1 MGLTVNKLFRTRS
14 VLFTGALLWLT
25 MVAPAQ
31 ADEPRPERAKDLRYG
46 WALYEYH
53 QGNVFEALT
62 QLAVAREQGGIEGHG
77 DHPALVEGGLMLSW
91 GMTREA
97 SKLFTELLGSDGA
110 GSTLSPD
117 VRNQAWFYLGKVFFL
132 EGNRELAG
140 ENLERVDA
148 EALAEANHDL
158 FREWV
163 YLRARVA
170 MMSSRIED
178 ESKLTSLKEQ
188 LEDTDIWS
196 LYLQYNSAVAAL
208 DAGDVATAEAELQTL
223 IAIIQQSAD
232 SAEPEAEREGL
243 LDRARLSLA
252 RLYLR
257 DGRFDAALE
266 ILGDMPLNGV
276 FADQALFDYAIAA
289 AGQGRPDRALDALD
303 TLSSRDLFLP
313 WRQQVPFARAYVLEQ
328 MNKPQRALPA
338 FRQAAD
344 LYQARIEELDIIRN
358 RLTEESLM
366 AQLDFTRDSDGILTD
381 SYGRLRVQPSD
392 FGMAEVLASE
402 TFQQALAELN
412 ELYQMQS
419 FIAERQSRFES
430 FRIMLETREQQRQV
444 RIAETRRALESQQAN
459 QWQTLHE
466 EFRETIATALAEED
480 AQFFMT
486 AEQKALRDK
495 LNEVEETLAGLPDD
509 ATTARQRETY
519 RRMRAYFDWC
529 IADDYG
535 LNRWAAQKQLR
546 ELDREMQHFQAQ
558 RQRVETLMSDDGR
571 HAELARRISASEREL
586 ATLGQ
591 EVAVALSNARRIL
604 LSQVDSMLVA
614 QQEELNGYLVASRH
628 AQARLADQLFRRSQN
643 PGAGDE

>member
-1 MGLTVNKLFRTRS
+1 MGLTVIKPFRTRS

-31 ADEPRPERAKDLRYG
+31 ADEPGPERAKDLRYG

-97 SKLFTELLGSDGA
+97 SKLFTELLGSDGT

-178 ESKLTSLKEQ
+178 ETKLTSLREQ

-276 FADQALFDYAIAA
+276 FADQALFDYAVAA

-303 TLSSRDLFLP
+303 TLSNRNLFLP

-328 MNKPQRALPA
+328 MSRPQRALSA
-338 FRQAAD
+338 FKQAAD
-344 LYQARIEELDIIRN
+344 LYQARIKELDNIRN
-358 RLTEESLM
+358 ELSEQSLM
-366 AQLDFTRDSDGILTD
+366 AQLDFTRDSDRILTD
-381 SYGRLRVQPSD
+381 SYGRLRVQPAD
-392 FGMAEVLASE
+392 FGIAEVLASE

-480 AQFFMT
+480 VQFFMT

-509 ATTARQRETY
+509 ATTASQRETY
-519 RRMRAYFDWC
+519 RRMRAYFDWW

-535 LNRWAAQKQLR
+535 VNRWAAQKQLR

-558 RQRVETLMSDDGR
+558 RQRVETLMSDDDR
-571 HAELARRISASEREL
+571 HAELVRRISASESEL

-591 EVAVALSNARRIL
+591 EVAVALSSARRIL
-604 LSQVDSMLVA
+604 LSQVDSMLVD

-628 AQARLADQLFRRSQN
+628 AQARLADQLFRTSQN

>member
-1 MGLTVNKLFRTRS
+1 MGLTVIKPFRTRS

-110 GSTLSPD
+110 GSTLSPE

-140 ENLERVDA
+140 ENLERVDG
-148 EALAEANHDL
+148 EILAEANHDL

-178 ESKLTSLKEQ
+178 VSKLTSLKEQ

-381 SYGRLRVQPSD
+381 SYGRLRVQPAD
-392 FGMAEVLASE
+392 FGIAEVLASE

-509 ATTARQRETY
+509 ATTASQRETY
-519 RRMRAYFDWC
+519 RRMRAYFDWW

-535 LNRWAAQKQLR
+535 VNRWAAQKQLR

>member
-1 MGLTVNKLFRTRS
+1 MGLTVIKPFRTRS

-110 GSTLSPD
+110 GSTLSPE

-140 ENLERVDA
+140 ENLERVDG
-148 EALAEANHDL
+148 EILAEANHDL

-276 FADQALFDYAIAA
+276 FADQALFDYAVAA

-303 TLSSRDLFLP
+303 TLSNRNLFLP

-328 MNKPQRALPA
+328 MSRPQRALSA
-338 FRQAAD
+338 FKQAAD
-344 LYQARIEELDIIRN
+344 LYQARIKELDNIRN
-358 RLTEESLM
+358 ELSEQSLM

-444 RIAETRRALESQQAN
+444 RIAETRRALENQQAD

-480 AQFFMT
+480 VQFFMT

-519 RRMRAYFDWC
+519 RRMRAYFDWW

-535 LNRWAAQKQLR
+535 VNRWAAQKQLR

>member
-1 MGLTVNKLFRTRS
+1 MGLTVIKLFRTRS

-31 ADEPRPERAKDLRYG
+31 ADEPGPERAKDLRYG

-381 SYGRLRVQPSD
+381 SYGRLRVQPAD
-392 FGMAEVLASE
+392 FGIAEVLASE

-480 AQFFMT
+480 VQFFMT

-509 ATTARQRETY
+509 ATTASQRETY
-519 RRMRAYFDWC
+519 RRMRAYFDWW

-535 LNRWAAQKQLR
+535 VNRWAAQKQLR

-558 RQRVETLMSDDGR
+558 RQRVETLMSDDDR
-571 HAELARRISASEREL
+571 HAELVRRISASESEL

-591 EVAVALSNARRIL
+591 EVAVALSSARRIL
-604 LSQVDSMLVA
+604 LSQVDSMLVD

-628 AQARLADQLFRRSQN
+628 AQARLADQLFRTSQN

>member
-1 MGLTVNKLFRTRS
+1 MGLTVIKPFRTLS

-25 MVAPAQ
+25 MVAPVQ
-31 ADEPRPERAKDLRYG
+31 AEEPRPERAKDLRYG

-178 ESKLTSLKEQ
+178 VSKLTSLKEQ

-381 SYGRLRVQPSD
+381 SYGRLRVQPAD
-392 FGMAEVLASE
+392 FGIAEVLASE

-444 RIAETRRALESQQAN
+444 RIAETRRALENQQAD

-466 EFRETIATALAEED
+466 EFRETIATALAEDD

-519 RRMRAYFDWC
+519 RRMRAYFDWW

-535 LNRWAAQKQLR
+535 VNRWAAQKQLR

-558 RQRVETLMSDDGR
+558 RQRVETLMSDDDR

>member
-1 MGLTVNKLFRTRS
+1 MIKPFRTRS

-31 ADEPRPERAKDLRYG
+31 ADEPGPERAKDLRYG

-110 GSTLSPD
+110 GSTLSPE

-140 ENLERVDA
+140 ENLERVDG
-148 EALAEANHDL
+148 EILAEANHDL

-178 ESKLTSLKEQ
+178 VSKLTSLKEQ

-252 RLYLR
+252 QLYLR

-519 RRMRAYFDWC
+519 RRMRAYFDWW

>member
-1 MGLTVNKLFRTRS
+1 MIKLFRTRS

-232 SAEPEAEREGL
+232 SAKPEAERDGL

-257 DGRFDAALE
+257 DDRFDAALE

-276 FADQALFDYAIAA
+276 FADQALFDYAVAA

-303 TLSSRDLFLP
+303 TLSNRNLFLP

-328 MNKPQRALPA
+328 MSRPQRALSA
-338 FRQAAD
+338 FKQAAD
-344 LYQARIEELDIIRN
+344 LYQARIKELDNIRN
-358 RLTEESLM
+358 ELSEQSLM

-444 RIAETRRALESQQAN
+444 RIAETRRALENQQAD

-480 AQFFMT
+480 VQFFMT

-509 ATTARQRETY
+509 ATTASQRETY
-519 RRMRAYFDWC
+519 RRMRAYFDWW

-535 LNRWAAQKQLR
+535 VNRWAAQKQLR

-558 RQRVETLMSDDGR
+558 RQRVETLMSDDDR
-571 HAELARRISASEREL
+571 HAELVRRISASESEL

-591 EVAVALSNARRIL
+591 EVAVALSSARRIL
-604 LSQVDSMLVA
+604 LSQVDSMLVD

-628 AQARLADQLFRRSQN
+628 AQARLADQLFRTSQN

>member
-1 MGLTVNKLFRTRS
+1 MGLTVIKPFRTRS

-31 ADEPRPERAKDLRYG
+31 ADEPGPERAKDLRYG

-110 GSTLSPD
+110 GSTLSPE

-140 ENLERVDA
+140 ENLERVDG
-148 EALAEANHDL
+148 EILAEANHDL

-178 ESKLTSLKEQ
+178 VSKLTSLKEQ

-344 LYQARIEELDIIRN
+344 LYQARIEELDITRN

-381 SYGRLRVQPSD
+381 SYGRLRVQPAD
-392 FGMAEVLASE
+392 FGIAEVLASE

-519 RRMRAYFDWC
+519 RRMRAYFDWW

-535 LNRWAAQKQLR
+535 VNRWAAQKQLR

-558 RQRVETLMSDDGR
+558 RQRVETLMSDDDR
-571 HAELARRISASEREL
+571 HAELVRRISASESEL

>member
-1 MGLTVNKLFRTRS
+1 MGLTVIKLFRTRS

-232 SAEPEAEREGL
+232 SAKPEAERDGL

-257 DGRFDAALE
+257 DDRFDAALE

-276 FADQALFDYAIAA
+276 FADQALFDYAVAA

-303 TLSSRDLFLP
+303 TLSNRNLFLP

-344 LYQARIEELDIIRN
+344 LYQARIQELDIIRN

-381 SYGRLRVQPSD
+381 SYGRLRVQPAD
-392 FGMAEVLASE
+392 FGIAEVLASE

-519 RRMRAYFDWC
+519 RRMRAYFDWW

-535 LNRWAAQKQLR
+535 VNRWAAQKQLR

>member
-1 MGLTVNKLFRTRS
+1 MGLTVIKPFRTLS

-97 SKLFTELLGSDGA
+97 SKLFTELLGSDGT
-110 GSTLSPD
+110 GSTLSPE

-140 ENLERVDA
+140 ENLERVDG
-148 EALAEANHDL
+148 EILAEANHDL

-232 SAEPEAEREGL
+232 SAEPEAEREDL

-257 DGRFDAALE
+257 DDRFDAALE

-276 FADQALFDYAIAA
+276 FADQALFDYAVAA

-303 TLSSRDLFLP
+303 TLSNRNLFLP

-328 MNKPQRALPA
+328 MSRPQRALSA
-338 FRQAAD
+338 FKQAAD
-344 LYQARIEELDIIRN
+344 LYQARIKELDNIRN
-358 RLTEESLM
+358 RLNEESLM

-444 RIAETRRALESQQAN
+444 RIAETRRALENQQAD

-466 EFRETIATALAEED
+466 EFRETIATALAEDD

-519 RRMRAYFDWC
+519 RRMRAYFDWW

-535 LNRWAAQKQLR
+535 VNRWAAQKQLR

>member
-1 MGLTVNKLFRTRS
+1 MGLTVIKPFRTRS

-158 FREWV
+158 YREWV

-257 DGRFDAALE
+257 DDRFDAALE

-276 FADQALFDYAIAA
+276 FADQALFDYAVAA

-381 SYGRLRVQPSD
+381 SYGRLRVQPAD
-392 FGMAEVLASE
+392 FGIAEVLASE

-444 RIAETRRALESQQAN
+444 RIAETRQALENQQAD

-480 AQFFMT
+480 VQFFMT

-509 ATTARQRETY
+509 ATTASQRETY
-519 RRMRAYFDWC
+519 RRMRAYFDWW

-535 LNRWAAQKQLR
+535 VNRWAAQKQLR
-546 ELDREMQHFQAQ
+546 ELDREMQHLQAQ

>member
-1 MGLTVNKLFRTRS
+1 
-14 VLFTGALLWLT
+14 
-25 MVAPAQ
+25 MVAPVQ
-31 ADEPRPERAKDLRYG
+31 AEEPRPERAKDLRYG

-53 QGNVFEALT
+53 QGNAFEALT

-97 SKLFTELLGSDGA
+97 SKLFTELLGSDGT
-110 GSTLSPD
+110 GSTLSPE

-140 ENLERVDA
+140 ENLERVDG
-148 EALAEANHDL
+148 EILAEANHDL

-232 SAEPEAEREGL
+232 SAKPEAEREGL

-257 DGRFDAALE
+257 DDRFDAALE

-276 FADQALFDYAIAA
+276 FADQALFDYAVAA

-303 TLSSRDLFLP
+303 TLSNRNLFLP

-328 MNKPQRALPA
+328 MSRPQRALSA
-338 FRQAAD
+338 FKQAAD
-344 LYQARIEELDIIRN
+344 LYQARIKELDNIRN
-358 RLTEESLM
+358 ELSEQSLM

-444 RIAETRRALESQQAN
+444 RIAETRRALENQQAD

-480 AQFFMT
+480 VQFFMT

-509 ATTARQRETY
+509 ATTASQRETY
-519 RRMRAYFDWC
+519 RRMRAYFDWW

-535 LNRWAAQKQLR
+535 VNRWAAQKQLR

-558 RQRVETLMSDDGR
+558 RQRVETLMSDDDR
-571 HAELARRISASEREL
+571 HAELVRRISASESEL

-591 EVAVALSNARRIL
+591 EVAVALSSARRIL
-604 LSQVDSMLVA
+604 LSQVDSMLVD

-628 AQARLADQLFRRSQN
+628 AQARLADQLFRTSQN

>member
-1 MGLTVNKLFRTRS
+1 MGLTVIKLFRTRS

-232 SAEPEAEREGL
+232 SAKPEAERDGL

-257 DGRFDAALE
+257 DDRFDAALE

-276 FADQALFDYAIAA
+276 FADQALFDYAVAA

-303 TLSSRDLFLP
+303 TLSNRNLFLP

-328 MNKPQRALPA
+328 MSRPQRALSA
-338 FRQAAD
+338 FKQAAD
-344 LYQARIEELDIIRN
+344 LYQARIKELDNIRN
-358 RLTEESLM
+358 ELSEQSLM

-444 RIAETRRALESQQAN
+444 RIAETRRALENQQAD

-480 AQFFMT
+480 VQFFMT

-509 ATTARQRETY
+509 ATTASQRETY
-519 RRMRAYFDWC
+519 RRMRAYFDWW

-535 LNRWAAQKQLR
+535 VNRWAAQKQLR

-558 RQRVETLMSDDGR
+558 RQRVETLMSDDDR
-571 HAELARRISASEREL
+571 HAELVRRISASESEL

-591 EVAVALSNARRIL
+591 EVAVALSSARRIL
-604 LSQVDSMLVA
+604 LSQVDSMLVD

-628 AQARLADQLFRRSQN
+628 AQARLADQLFRTSQN

>member
-1 MGLTVNKLFRTRS
+1 VGLTVIKLFRTRS

-232 SAEPEAEREGL
+232 SAKPEAERDGL

-257 DGRFDAALE
+257 DDRFDAALE

-276 FADQALFDYAIAA
+276 FADQALFDYAVAA

-303 TLSSRDLFLP
+303 TLSNRNLFLP

-328 MNKPQRALPA
+328 MSRPQRALSA
-338 FRQAAD
+338 FKQAAD
-344 LYQARIEELDIIRN
+344 LYQARIKELDNIRN
-358 RLTEESLM
+358 ELSEQSLM

-444 RIAETRRALESQQAN
+444 RIAETRRALENQQAD

-480 AQFFMT
+480 VQFFMT

-509 ATTARQRETY
+509 ATTASQRETY
-519 RRMRAYFDWC
+519 RRMRAYFDWW

-535 LNRWAAQKQLR
+535 VNRWAAQKQLR

-558 RQRVETLMSDDGR
+558 RQRVETLMSDDDR
-571 HAELARRISASEREL
+571 HAELVRRISASESEL

-591 EVAVALSNARRIL
+591 EVAVALSSARRIL
-604 LSQVDSMLVA
+604 LSQVDSMLVD

-628 AQARLADQLFRRSQN
+628 AQARLADQLFRTSQN

>member
-1 MGLTVNKLFRTRS
+1 MGLTVIKLFRTRS

-232 SAEPEAEREGL
+232 SAKPEAEREGL

-257 DGRFDAALE
+257 DDRFDAALE

-276 FADQALFDYAIAA
+276 FADQALFDYAVAA

-303 TLSSRDLFLP
+303 TLSNRNLFLP

-328 MNKPQRALPA
+328 MSRPQRALSA
-338 FRQAAD
+338 FKQAAD
-344 LYQARIEELDIIRN
+344 LYQARIKELDNIRS
-358 RLTEESLM
+358 RLNEESLM

-412 ELYQMQS
+412 ELYRMQS

-444 RIAETRRALESQQAN
+444 RIAETRRALENQQAD

-480 AQFFMT
+480 VQFFMT

-509 ATTARQRETY
+509 ATTASQRETY
-519 RRMRAYFDWC
+519 RRMRAYFDWW

-535 LNRWAAQKQLR
+535 VNRWAAQKQLR

-558 RQRVETLMSDDGR
+558 RQRVETLMSDDDR
-571 HAELARRISASEREL
+571 HAELVRRISASESEL

-591 EVAVALSNARRIL
+591 EVAVALSSARRIL

-628 AQARLADQLFRRSQN
+628 AQARLADQLFRTSQN

>member
-1 MGLTVNKLFRTRS
+1 MGLTVIKLFRTRS

-257 DGRFDAALE
+257 DDRFDAALE

-276 FADQALFDYAIAA
+276 FADQALFDYAVAA

-303 TLSSRDLFLP
+303 TLSNRNLFLP

-328 MNKPQRALPA
+328 MSRPQRALSA
-338 FRQAAD
+338 FKQAAD
-344 LYQARIEELDIIRN
+344 LYQARIKELDNIRN
-358 RLTEESLM
+358 ELSEQSLM

-444 RIAETRRALESQQAN
+444 RIAETRRALENQQAD

-509 ATTARQRETY
+509 ATTASQRETY
-519 RRMRAYFDWC
+519 RRMRAYFDWW

-535 LNRWAAQKQLR
+535 VNRWAAQKQLR

-558 RQRVETLMSDDGR
+558 RQRVETLMSDDDR
-571 HAELARRISASEREL
+571 HAELVRRISASESEL

-591 EVAVALSNARRIL
+591 EVAVALSSARRIL
-604 LSQVDSMLVA
+604 LSQVDSMLVD

-628 AQARLADQLFRRSQN
+628 AQARLADQLFRTSQN

>member
-1 MGLTVNKLFRTRS
+1 MGLTVIKPFRTLS

-25 MVAPAQ
+25 MVAPVQ
-31 ADEPRPERAKDLRYG
+31 AEEPRPERAKDLRYG

-97 SKLFTELLGSDGA
+97 SKLFTELLGSDGT

-178 ESKLTSLKEQ
+178 ETKLTSLREQ

-257 DGRFDAALE
+257 DDRFDAALE

-276 FADQALFDYAIAA
+276 FADQALFDYAVAA

-303 TLSSRDLFLP
+303 TLSNRNLFLP

-328 MNKPQRALPA
+328 MSRPQRALSA
-338 FRQAAD
+338 FKQAAD
-344 LYQARIEELDIIRN
+344 LYQARIKELDNIRN
-358 RLTEESLM
+358 ELSEQSLM
-366 AQLDFTRDSDGILTD
+366 AQLDFTRDSDGILPD

-444 RIAETRRALESQQAN
+444 RIAETRRALENQQAD

-509 ATTARQRETY
+509 ATTASQRETY
-519 RRMRAYFDWC
+519 RRMRAYFDWW

-535 LNRWAAQKQLR
+535 VNRWAAQKQLR